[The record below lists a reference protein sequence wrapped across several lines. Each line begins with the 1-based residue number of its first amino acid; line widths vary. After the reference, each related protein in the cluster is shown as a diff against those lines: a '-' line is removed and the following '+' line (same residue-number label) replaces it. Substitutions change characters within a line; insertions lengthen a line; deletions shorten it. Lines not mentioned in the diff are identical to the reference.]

1 MSPKQ
6 TSTHQNFPQ
15 SQTYSPWTDAYQTN
29 PVHVN
34 GTYSN
39 QNANRPSVNVHE
51 VHEDESLSPTHEAL
65 SNIYDVEERG
75 Y

>member
-6 TSTHQNFPQ
+6 TTTSQSFPQ

-29 PVHVN
+29 PMHLN

-39 QNANRPSVNVHE
+39 QNGSKVTPR
-51 VHEDESLSPTHEAL
+51 EDESQSPTHEAL
-65 SNIYDVEERG
+65 SRIYDLEERV
-75 Y
+75 

>member
-1 MSPKQ
+1 MSPKRAG
-6 TSTHQNFPQ
+6 THQSFPQ

-29 PVHVN
+29 PVHLN

-39 QNANRPSVNVHE
+39 QHGNHPSAKI
-51 VHEDESLSPTHEAL
+51 HEDESLSPTHEAL

-75 Y
+75 

>member
-6 TSTHQNFPQ
+6 TNTSQNFPQ

-29 PVHVN
+29 PMHLN

-39 QNANRPSVNVHE
+39 QNGSKTTPRD
-51 VHEDESLSPTHEAL
+51 DESQTPTHEAL
-65 SNIYDVEERG
+65 SHIYDLDERG
-75 Y
+75 

>member
-6 TSTHQNFPQ
+6 TNTNQSFPQ

-29 PVHVN
+29 PLHLN

-39 QNANRPSVNVHE
+39 QDNHHTTTP
-51 VHEDESLSPTHEAL
+51 HEDESQSPTHEAL
-65 SNIYDVEERG
+65 SNIYDVDERG
-75 Y
+75 